1 MIQAI
6 KSQVAFAMKQKA
18 AILTF
23 YLLLTLVL
31 LNFTTNVF
39 AFQGSDVIEMYH
51 PAKMLVLSYNR
62 IYYNADMTLL
72 LVQLYPV
79 IVVCPAGF
87 TLISEKNRKTDTLLI
102 ARMGSK
108 KYYVS
113 KVAASFI
120 VTSLVFVIP
129 PLIEL
134 VLNCISF
141 PTAATGDFINLNQ
154 YNPRYVEM
162 VSHYTFAELF
172 KIDSYLYSVISTLF
186 FGVFSGILGMFTVAL
201 SMILKVRYKI
211 FLFLPVFVLLNI
223 SLYFS
228 EIIKG
233 VPFSVRWFDYVYI
246 FNDAE
251 KSGAFFIV
259 AVVMLMAVSF
269 FCAFYKGRRDH
280 L

>member
-1 MIQAI
+1 MIQVI
-6 KSQVAFAMKQKA
+6 KSQVAFAMKQRA

-23 YLLLTLVL
+23 YLLLALML
-31 LNFTTNVF
+31 LNFVTNVF
-39 AFQGSDVIEMYH
+39 AFQGSDVVEMYH
-51 PAKMLVLSYNR
+51 PAKMLLLSYNR

-102 ARMGSK
+102 ARIGSS

-113 KVAASFI
+113 KLVAGFI
-120 VTSLVFVIP
+120 VTSAVFTIP
-129 PLIEL
+129 FLSEL
-134 VLNCISF
+134 VLNYISF
-141 PTAATGDFINLNQ
+141 PIAANGDFINLNQ
-154 YNPRYVEM
+154 YDPRYVEM
-162 VSHYTFAELF
+162 VSRYAFPELF
-172 KIDSYLYSVISTLF
+172 KIDPYLYSIVGILV
-186 FGVFSGILGMFTVAL
+186 FGVFSGILGMLTIAL

-228 EIIKG
+228 EIIKN
-233 VPFSVRWFDYVYI
+233 VPFSVRWLDYVYI
-246 FNDAE
+246 FNDVE
-251 KSGAFFIV
+251 KSGTFCV
-259 AVVMLMAVSF
+259 GAVLALIAVSLA
-269 FCAFYKGRRDH
+269 CVFYRGRRDH

>member
-87 TLISEKNRKTDTLLI
+87 TLISEKKQEDRYAADRPYGKQEILCEQ
-102 ARMGSK
+102 GS
-108 KYYVS
+108 S
-113 KVAASFI
+113 
-120 VTSLVFVIP
+120 
-129 PLIEL
+129 
-134 VLNCISF
+134 
-141 PTAATGDFINLNQ
+141 Q
-154 YNPRYVEM
+154 
-162 VSHYTFAELF
+162 
-172 KIDSYLYSVISTLF
+172 LYSNLARVRDP
-186 FGVFSGILGMFTVAL
+186 TVDRIGTELHIIPHSCYRRFYQFESVQSAL
-201 SMILKVRYKI
+201 
-211 FLFLPVFVLLNI
+211 
-223 SLYFS
+223 
-228 EIIKG
+228 
-233 VPFSVRWFDYVYI
+233 
-246 FNDAE
+246 
-251 KSGAFFIV
+251 
-259 AVVMLMAVSF
+259 
-269 FCAFYKGRRDH
+269 C
-280 L
+280 

>member
-129 PLIEL
+129 TLIEL

-223 SLYFS
+223 SLDR
-228 EIIKG
+228 K
-233 VPFSVRWFDYVYI
+233 SVV
-246 FNDAE
+246 
-251 KSGAFFIV
+251 
-259 AVVMLMAVSF
+259 
-269 FCAFYKGRRDH
+269 
-280 L
+280 

>member
-233 VPFSVRWFDYVYI
+233 VPFSVRWFD
-246 FNDAE
+246 
-251 KSGAFFIV
+251 
-259 AVVMLMAVSF
+259 
-269 FCAFYKGRRDH
+269 
-280 L
+280 

>member
-108 KYYVS
+108 KYYVR
-113 KVAASFI
+113 KVAASF
-120 VTSLVFVIP
+120 
-129 PLIEL
+129 IEL

>member
-1 MIQAI
+1 MIQVI
-6 KSQVAFAMKQKA
+6 ESQVAFAMKQKA

-23 YLLLTLVL
+23 YLLLALML
-31 LNFTTNVF
+31 LNFVTNIF

-51 PAKMLVLSYNR
+51 PAKILVLSYNR

-102 ARMGSK
+102 ARMGSS

-113 KVAASFI
+113 KLVAGFI
-120 VTSLVFVIP
+120 VTSVVFTIP
-129 PLIEL
+129 FLSEL

-141 PTAATGDFINLNQ
+141 PMAATGDFINLNQ
-154 YNPRYVEM
+154 YDPRYVEM
-162 VSHYTFAELF
+162 VSRYAFPELF
-172 KIDSYLYSVISTLF
+172 KSDPYLYSIVGILL
-186 FGVFSGILGMFTVAL
+186 FGVFSGILGMLTIAL

-228 EIIKG
+228 EIIKR
-233 VPFSVRWFDYVYI
+233 VPFSVRWLDYVYI
-246 FNDAE
+246 FNDVE
-251 KSGAFFIV
+251 KSGI
-259 AVVMLMAVSF
+259 
-269 FCAFYKGRRDH
+269 FCAGAVLALIVVSLGCVFYKERSDH

>member
-154 YNPRYVEM
+154 YNPRYVFCNQHL
-162 VSHYTFAELF
+162 VFWRVLRNSWNVYGCVIH
-172 KIDSYLYSVISTLF
+172 DS
-186 FGVFSGILGMFTVAL
+186 
-201 SMILKVRYKI
+201 
-211 FLFLPVFVLLNI
+211 
-223 SLYFS
+223 
-228 EIIKG
+228 KG
-233 VPFSVRWFDYVYI
+233 
-246 FNDAE
+246 
-251 KSGAFFIV
+251 
-259 AVVMLMAVSF
+259 AV
-269 FCAFYKGRRDH
+269 
-280 L
+280 

>member
-87 TLISEKNRKTDTLLI
+87 TLISEENRKTDTLLI

-129 PLIEL
+129 TLIEL

-228 EIIKG
+228 EIIKC

-251 KSGAFFIV
+251 ESGAFFIV

-269 FCAFYKGRRDH
+269 FCVFYKGRRDH

>member
-129 PLIEL
+129 TLIEL
-134 VLNCISF
+134 SVHIPLLMELPNFSRIQ
-141 PTAATGDFINLNQ
+141 TLKRHVRNWMAA
-154 YNPRYVEM
+154 
-162 VSHYTFAELF
+162 LF
-172 KIDSYLYSVISTLF
+172 EVD
-186 FGVFSGILGMFTVAL
+186 
-201 SMILKVRYKI
+201 
-211 FLFLPVFVLLNI
+211 
-223 SLYFS
+223 
-228 EIIKG
+228 
-233 VPFSVRWFDYVYI
+233 
-246 FNDAE
+246 
-251 KSGAFFIV
+251 
-259 AVVMLMAVSF
+259 
-269 FCAFYKGRRDH
+269 
-280 L
+280 